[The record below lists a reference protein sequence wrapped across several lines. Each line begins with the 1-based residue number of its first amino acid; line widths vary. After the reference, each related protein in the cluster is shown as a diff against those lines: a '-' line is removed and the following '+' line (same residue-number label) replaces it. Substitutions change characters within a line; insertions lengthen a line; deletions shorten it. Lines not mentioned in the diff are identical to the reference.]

1 MEKISGIILI
11 LLIVVAS
18 IFGGLWFVSSLDLPL
33 LTADDGSSFRALP
46 DGTLSLVIAIGAILT
61 LVAGVTHFFIR
72 LKERNQGFGPS
83 SLRALGLIL
92 FIPVLLLISVQKD
105 FASEA
110 LAALLGTIAGYVLSN
125 SGDNNKDA

>member
-1 MEKISGIILI
+1 MEKIPGIILI
-11 LLIVVAS
+11 LVIVVVS
-18 IFGGLWFVSSLDLPL
+18 IFGGLWFVSSLDLPP
-33 LTADDGSSFRALP
+33 LTGKDGSSFRALP

-61 LVAGVTHFFIR
+61 LVAGVTQFFIR
-72 LKERNQGFGPS
+72 LKEKNQGFGPG

-92 FIPVLLLISVQKD
+92 FIPTLLLISVQKN

-125 SGDNNKDA
+125 SRDNDKDA